1 MLKSKKN
8 RFIFQLVL
16 KLMIKKLKNA
26 LIYFQKKN
34 KLSLLH
40 TPMTYSIS
48 ELSFEKINNLK
59 KKFNLDVGYSNHN
72 NDPRTINFLINFKP
86 KSIFLYCKPSL
97 KKNRVYPDN
106 KHAFSF

>member
-1 MLKSKKN
+1 MLKSKKKPIYISTGFKVN
-8 RFIFQLVL
+8 DQ
-16 KLMIKKLKNA
+16 KIKKCINL
-26 LIYFQKKN
+26 FSKKN

-86 KSIFLYCKPSL
+86 KSIFYTVSHL
-97 KKNRVYPDN
+97 
-106 KHAFSF
+106 